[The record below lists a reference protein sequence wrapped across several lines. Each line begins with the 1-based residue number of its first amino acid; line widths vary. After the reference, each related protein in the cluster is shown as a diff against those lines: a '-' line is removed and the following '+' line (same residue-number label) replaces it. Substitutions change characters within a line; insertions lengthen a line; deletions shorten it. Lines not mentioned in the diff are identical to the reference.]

1 MAQQDA
7 QSPEIR
13 AEPEPGTPGTP
24 GTCGKARP
32 SPVSRRGKKGVQDPR
47 RLGRLGLSLVE
58 QGFFPVSCVST
69 IDMDHGGMILFTEFC
84 AYIRRHAKF

>member
-7 QSPEIR
+7 QSPEIFR
-13 AEPEPGTPGTP
+13 AAEPEPGTP

-47 RLGRLGLSLVE
+47 RLGLSLVE